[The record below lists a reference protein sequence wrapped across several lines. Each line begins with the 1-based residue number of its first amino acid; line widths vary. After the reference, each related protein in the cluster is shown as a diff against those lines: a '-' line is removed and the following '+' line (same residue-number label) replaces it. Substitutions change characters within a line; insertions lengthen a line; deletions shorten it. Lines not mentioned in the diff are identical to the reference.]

1 MSYGPGPAVPSN
13 GERALHPLEELAAR
27 RAPQRTALRVGMAV
41 SLAVHLLLLATL
53 GRMLGLEA
61 HSYLPEIAAPPVP
74 DGLIVLNID
83 QTEMAPDETEDLL
96 VEDVVQGPPLDIAQG
111 QLEPIRS
118 IVAQVGSLTNAERLR
133 LEEGDPRLWED
144 FDERSLP
151 EQRLAAAAIGG
162 AALRE
167 RLSAILDSLALS
179 DEQRTGATEWL
190 FGEGDQTWGIT
201 PDGIRLGG
209 ITIPISLGQLFQEE
223 GARGRESRQR
233 ERDRLDIEHQDLLQ
247 DVDRVLK
254 ERRAAIRERSQEEV
268 LRRQQAD
275 SLRAVPPDTTGAD
288 REPPIS

>member
-1 MSYGPGPAVPSN
+1 MTDVR
-13 GERALHPLEELAAR
+13 ELHPLEELATR
-27 RAPQRTALRVGMAV
+27 RGTQRTALRVGMAV
-41 SLAVHLLLLATL
+41 SLAVHVLLLATL
-53 GRMLGLEA
+53 GRMLHLEA
-61 HSYLPEIAAPPVP
+61 YSYLPEVSGPPVP
-74 DGLIVLNID
+74 DGLLVLNID
-83 QTEMAPDETEDLL
+83 PTETALAETDEPVLEE
-96 VEDVVQGPPLDIAQG
+96 VIQGPPLDLAEG
-111 QLEPIRS
+111 QLLPIPS
-118 IVAQVGSLTNAERLR
+118 VVASLGSLTNAEKLR

-144 FDERSLP
+144 FDERPLP

-233 ERDRLDIEHQDLLQ
+233 ERDRLDIQHQDMLQ
-247 DVDRVLK
+247 DADRVLR
-254 ERRAAIRERSQEEV
+254 ERRAAMRERSQEEV
-268 LRRQQAD
+268 LRRQQTD
-275 SLRAVPPDTTGAD
+275 SLRASPPDTTRAEP
-288 REPPIS
+288 EPPTS

>member
-1 MSYGPGPAVPSN
+1 MSGAR
-13 GERALHPLEELAAR
+13 ERHPLELIAAR
-27 RAPQRTALRVGMAV
+27 RGTQRTALRVGMAV
-41 SLAVHLLLLATL
+41 SLAIHVLLLATL
-53 GRMLGLEA
+53 GRMLHLEA
-61 HSYLPEIAAPPVP
+61 YSYSLEVTGPPVP
-74 DGLIVLNID
+74 EGLIVLNID
-83 QTEMAPDETEDLL
+83 QSESAPEETEELRL
-96 VEDVVQGPPLDIAQG
+96 EEVVQGAPIDIVRG
-111 QLEPIRS
+111 ELTPVPS
-118 IVAQVGSLTNAERLR
+118 VVARVGSLTNAERLR

-144 FDERSLP
+144 FDERPLP

-233 ERDRLDIEHQDLLQ
+233 ERDRLDIQHQDMLQ
-247 DVDRVLK
+247 DADRVLK

-275 SLRAVPPDTTGAD
+275 SLQAAPPDTSRV
-288 REPPIS
+288 REPPTS